1 MQMKQLGSSPLKVST
16 VGVGCMNFGT
26 MCNQAT
32 TDAIVTA
39 ALELGVNLFDIAD
52 LYGGRMGL
60 SESMLG
66 QALGAR
72 RRDVIVAT
80 KFGAKLG
87 GGGGAAAG
95 GGSREYIVGAVEA
108 SLASLGTDYIDLYQ
122 HHFPDAGTPI
132 EETLRAL
139 DDLVRSGKVRYV
151 GCSNY
156 SGAQL
161 QAAMEAAGQLG
172 LAPFVTAQNRY
183 SLITRDIEADLVP
196 VCTARNVAV
205 LPYFPLES
213 GLLTGKY
220 RPGEPLPEGSR
231 FAKWRGGGSFA
242 SDARYA
248 QVARLRA
255 WGDAR
260 GVSVLD
266 IAIGWLTA
274 RPWVGS
280 VIAGVTRPEQLRANV
295 VAAAYAPDATA
306 DREIEALLSGP

>member
-1 MQMKQLGSSPLKVST
+1 
-16 VGVGCMNFGT
+16 
-26 MCNQAT
+26 
-32 TDAIVTA
+32 
-39 ALELGVNLFDIAD
+39 
-52 LYGGRMGL
+52 
-60 SESMLG
+60 
-66 QALGAR
+66 
-72 RRDVIVAT
+72 
-80 KFGAKLG
+80 
-87 GGGGAAAG
+87 
-95 GGSREYIVGAVEA
+95 
-108 SLASLGTDYIDLYQ
+108 
-122 HHFPDAGTPI
+122 
-132 EETLRAL
+132 
-139 DDLVRSGKVRYV
+139 
-151 GCSNY
+151 
-156 SGAQL
+156 
-161 QAAMEAAGQLG
+161 MEAAGQLG